1 MSNPGAGTSREI
13 ATGDRADAELDAFV
27 SRRDKQRR
35 ETEGERAVEDL
46 WQARERLDNARR
58 RRELEAPQEA
68 PEDAETVEEAP
79 DRSEPRPDA
88 PGPPTAREGPQARP
102 WWRRV
107 FGG

>member
-1 MSNPGAGTSREI
+1 MSNPGAGISREI

-58 RRELEAPQEA
+58 RRELEAEWCGWHRSRAALYARMSAEHEA
-68 PEDAETVEEAP
+68 LAE
-79 DRSEPRPDA
+79 RL
-88 PGPPTAREGPQARP
+88 EGGAA
-102 WWRRV
+102 
-107 FGG
+107 